1 MHCRIAD
8 LRNREVINICD
19 GCRLGYVCDVE
30 LNTATGC
37 ILAIVV
43 PEPCRFLGIF
53 GRGDDIVIPWDRIKR
68 IGDDL
73 IIVDADIQR
82 PGRGRDKKRFI

>member
-19 GCRLGYVCDVE
+19 GCRLGYICDVAI
-30 LNTATGC
+30 NTATGC
-37 ILAIVV
+37 VLAIVV
-43 PEPCRFLGIF
+43 PEPFRFLGIF
-53 GRGDDIVIPWDRIKR
+53 GRGDDIVIPWDKIKR

-73 IIVDADIQR
+73 IIVDAEIHR
-82 PGRGRDKKRFI
+82 PGRGRERKRFL